1 MSTESQW
8 FDSYF
13 GHLLAVWPLLTH
25 LLSIVLSLLI
35 CEIEVSAINELR
47 NISCPFSPKPIVRC
61 KSSLEKK
68 EGNSKNLLL
77 QENFFA
83 RSEEPKTAKGYIN
96 HAFSSPLG
104 SFESNKVQAKIRCG
118 RVESGEN

>member
-1 MSTESQW
+1 MVEKYHDIRICWLLQW
-8 FDSYF
+8 GITKREALQAD
-13 GHLLAVWPLLTH
+13 
-25 LLSIVLSLLI
+25 
-35 CEIEVSAINELR
+35 
-47 NISCPFSPKPIVRC
+47 
-61 KSSLEKK
+61 SSLEKK